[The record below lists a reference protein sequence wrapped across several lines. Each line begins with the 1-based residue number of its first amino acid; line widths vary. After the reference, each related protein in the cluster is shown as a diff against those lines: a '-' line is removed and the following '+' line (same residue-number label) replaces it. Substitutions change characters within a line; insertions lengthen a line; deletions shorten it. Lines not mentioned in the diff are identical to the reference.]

1 MSDRLEPLRE
11 CLALSELD
19 LHFARFLAELDG
31 RGDEDVAL
39 AACLVS
45 HATATGHVCLD
56 LREWT
61 AEVAP
66 ALGVEAPTLA
76 RWVEALRASRVV
88 GRPGETR
95 PLVLDEGHR
104 LYLYRYWDYERRL
117 SLELADRAQPAEG
130 VDESLLRDGLDR
142 LFPRREPGT
151 DWQEVAAAVAVLR
164 RLCVISGGPG
174 TGKTTTVVRIL
185 ALLLAQ
191 AQGAARAPA
200 IALAA
205 PTGKAAA
212 RMQEAVRA
220 AKQSLELAPGIGQA
234 IPEEAATLHRLLGA
248 RPGSSYFRHDRDN
261 PLPFDVVVVD
271 EASMVDQALMTKL
284 VSALAPAARLI
295 LLGDKDQL
303 ASVEAGAVLADICG
317 SEVACSPV
325 FAAQL
330 ERVTGESI
338 PAAPAGP
345 ALRDSIVHLRRSYR
359 FGRDTGI
366 GRLAELVRAGEG
378 EAALALLQSGE
389 CADLAWRTLESPES
403 LARAAGAELAVRFS
417 AYLTEVQSRQPLE
430 DALAA
435 FNAFRVLCAHRTG
448 PSGAQTLNRLIERGL
463 RTRRLADTR
472 RDWYPGRPIMVARND
487 YNLRLYN
494 GDVGI
499 VVRDAEGDSVAF
511 AQPDHG
517 VRRLAPSRLPEHE
530 TVYAMT
536 VHKAQGSEFDT
547 VLLVLPGEVSR
558 ALSRELIYTAITRA
572 RSRIEIWGTP
582 AVFLAGVTRRLQ
594 RSSGLR
600 DRLWG
605 TED

>member
-1 MSDRLEPLRE
+1 MRELTESPLDTAMSVFLTERSGLGQGRRERFTELVRSLLGAMRDGHSCIEVDEKDQAVLTASRTVSAEGLTPLILSGRRLYLHRSYTYEVRLAENLRALAAE
-11 CLALSELD
+11 SLTVDGLDELLDHCFPVTTAPPDWQREAARLALSN
-19 LHFARFLAELDG
+19 
-31 RGDEDVAL
+31 
-39 AACLVS
+39 
-45 HATATGHVCLD
+45 
-56 LREWT
+56 
-61 AEVAP
+61 
-66 ALGVEAPTLA
+66 
-76 RWVEALRASRVV
+76 
-88 GRPGETR
+88 
-95 PLVLDEGHR
+95 
-104 LYLYRYWDYERRL
+104 RL
-117 SLELADRAQPAEG
+117 SIIA
-130 VDESLLRDGLDR
+130 
-142 LFPRREPGT
+142 
-151 DWQEVAAAVAVLR
+151 
-164 RLCVISGGPG
+164 GGPG
-174 TGKTTTVVRIL
+174 TGKTTTVVKIVG
-185 ALLLAQ
+185 LLLSHY
-191 AQGAARAPA
+191 GIGLK
-200 IALAA
+200 IALTA
-205 PTGKAAA
+205 PTGKAAV
-212 RMQEAVRA
+212 RLQEALQEHLPVLPLSPELKA
-220 AKQSLELAPGIGQA
+220 AFPNNAR
-234 IPEEAATLHRLLGA
+234 TLHRLLGV
-248 RPGSSYFRHDRDN
+248 RRFSGNFIHTKDN
-261 PLPFDVVVVD
+261 PLPWEVVLVD
-271 EASMVDQALMTKL
+271 EASMVDLALMCKL
-284 VSALAPAARLI
+284 VAALRPGSRLI

-536 VHKAQGSEFDT
+536 VHKAQGSEFDA